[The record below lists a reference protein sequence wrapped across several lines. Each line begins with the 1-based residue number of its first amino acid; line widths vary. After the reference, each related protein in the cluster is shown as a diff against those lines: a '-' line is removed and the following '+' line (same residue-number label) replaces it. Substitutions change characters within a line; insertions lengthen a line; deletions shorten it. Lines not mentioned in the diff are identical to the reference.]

1 MLIFPAPIIAQNKAF
16 DQRFFLAGADKPAHG
31 LARWLGCAPY
41 IIIEDI
47 NMSDKKTHWPFGG
60 FFLKLSNEKKGTHEY
75 EEYLRNCK
83 ESPLTEK
90 EQQEWTESAR
100 AAIA

>member
-1 MLIFPAPIIAQNKAF
+1 
-16 DQRFFLAGADKPAHG
+16 
-31 LARWLGCAPY
+31 
-41 IIIEDI
+41 
-47 NMSDKKTHWPFGG
+47 MSDKKTHWPFGG

>member
-1 MLIFPAPIIAQNKAF
+1 
-16 DQRFFLAGADKPAHG
+16 
-31 LARWLGCAPY
+31 
-41 IIIEDI
+41 
-47 NMSDKKTHWPFGG
+47 MSDKKTHWPFGG
-60 FFLKLSNEKKGTHEY
+60 FFLKLSNEKNGTHEY

-100 AAIA
+100 AAIAEMEQMGAEAETTRQLSLIHI